1 MYTLVIVESPAKCK
15 KIEEYLSS
23 KGNYKCIASYGHI
36 RELAGLVA
44 INIHNNFAPTFIEC
58 ASKKA
63 QIGKIQKAIKEAT
76 EVILATDDD
85 REGEAIAWHLCQVF
99 ELPVETT
106 KRLLFHEITASALHH
121 AIDTPTKINMGV
133 VQAQLARQ
141 VLDILVGYRLSPL
154 LWKHVKDGLSAGRC
168 QTPALRLIYENQ
180 REIDLALG
188 KQQYVVTGYFTSKM
202 LPFSLNPA
210 ETPMRE
216 FLEASLTYAHV
227 YKAPSLRTKTC
238 EPPKAFSTST
248 LQQAASNILH
258 LSPKETM
265 ALCQSLYEEG
275 YITYHRTDSQMCSD
289 VFKAEA
295 ALYILKT
302 YGEMYVNTD
311 SKTVCADTA
320 HEAIRPTKL
329 ECAEIGGEKRK
340 ENRLY
345 QLIRR
350 RTLESCM
357 PAATISVLTATIT
370 APYNH
375 EYQYTAEHVIFP
387 GWQAAN
393 ASAAAANAN
402 AAASAIEASAVEA
415 NAVEASANAVEANA
429 AAGTKKEYTY
439 LQALKPQ
446 TLPPQKIKAQIHLT
460 ETKSHYTEARLV
472 SLLEAKGIGRPSTFS
487 TLVEKIQERN
497 YVKKEN
503 VKGRVITCTD
513 YEVASGKIK
522 EKQVEREFGQ
532 EKNKLVITP
541 VGILALEFLLKHFE
555 PFFAYAYTKQMEDE
569 LDLVVQGTLEWP
581 TLCRKYYNELEEL
594 TATIT
599 DRGKETIRIDAEH
612 TYLIGKYGPV
622 VKCVSAGE
630 KVSFKPVRKDLDLNK
645 LREGTYTLADIL
657 EEPETAPTSIG
668 LYQAKPVYIK
678 VGKFGKYLE
687 WNGLS
692 KSLKHL
698 KQKPAEITL
707 DDVIELLFDTENAE
721 TRVLGPDATIKKG
734 EYGHYIYYKNKKMK
748 KPRFLKLDGFPGDYM
763 TCELQVVKDW
773 FARTYQVGI

>member
-15 KIEEYLSS
+15 KIEEYLNS

-63 QIGKIQKAIKEAT
+63 QIGKIRKAIEEAA

-99 ELPVETT
+99 ALPVETT
-106 KRLLFHEITASALHH
+106 KRLLFHEITASALHR
-121 AIDTPTKINMGV
+121 AIENPTKINMGV

-141 VLDILVGYRLSPL
+141 VLDIVVGYRLSPL

-168 QTPALRLIYENQ
+168 QTPALRLIYDNQ
-180 REIDLALG
+180 REIDLAPG
-188 KQQYVVTGYFTSKM
+188 KQRYVVTGYFTSKM
-202 LPFSLNPA
+202 LPFILNPA

-227 YKAPSLRTKTC
+227 YKAPTLRTKIC

-275 YITYHRTDSQMCSD
+275 YITYHRTDSQTCSD

-302 YGEMYVNTD
+302 YGEMYVTAG
-311 SKTVCADTA
+311 TVYNVAA

-329 ECAEIGGEKRK
+329 ECVEIGEEKRK

-370 APYNH
+370 APFQH

-387 GWQAAN
+387 GWQAASAVASAV
-393 ASAAAANAN
+393 ASAAADA
-402 AAASAIEASAVEA
+402 ASAVEP
-415 NAVEASANAVEANA
+415 ASANEVEPAP
-429 AAGTKKEYTY
+429 GTKKEYTY

-446 TLPPQKIKAQIHLT
+446 TLSPQKIKAQIHLT

-503 VKGRVITCTD
+503 VKGRVIACTD
-513 YEVASGKIK
+513 YEVAGGKIK
-522 EKQVEREFGQ
+522 EKLTEREFGQ

-569 LDLVVQGTLEWP
+569 LDLVMQGTLEWP
-581 TLCRKYYNELEEL
+581 TLCRKYYNELEAL
-594 TATIT
+594 TAAIT
-599 DRGKETIRIDAEH
+599 DRGKETIRIDAAH

-622 VKCVSAGE
+622 VKCVSNGE

-645 LREGTYTLADIL
+645 LREGAYTLADIL
-657 EEPETAPTSIG
+657 EEPEAAPTSIG

-707 DDVIELLFDTENAE
+707 DDVIELLFDSEAAATE

-763 TCELQVVKDW
+763 TCDLQVVKDW
-773 FARTYQVGI
+773 FTRTYQVGI